1 MNYRIMFILNAF
13 VAVLLGVLFLFV
25 PSRVLNLFGTETFVA
40 TLLVSRLFGTA
51 MLALGLLLWFA
62 KDITEEAVQRGMGI
76 ALLVG
81 TVAGLVV
88 TIVGMF
94 ASNAVIRSNGWIAM
108 LIYVLL
114 GLGYA
119 YLVFLKQKLAVQ
131 P

>member
-1 MNYRIMFILNAF
+1 MNFRIMFILNAF
-13 VAVLLGVLFLFV
+13 VAVLLGAVFLFV
-25 PSRVLNLFGTETFVA
+25 PGRALNLFGTETFVA

-81 TVAGLVV
+81 SVAGLIV
-88 TIVGMF
+88 TIAGMF

-108 LIYVLL
+108 LVYVLL

-119 YLVFLKQKLAVQ
+119 YLVFSKQELAVQ

>member
-1 MNYRIMFILNAF
+1 MNFRIMFILNAF
-13 VAVLLGVLFLFV
+13 VSVLLGAVFLFV
-25 PSRVLNLFGTETFVA
+25 PGRALNLFGTETFVA

-81 TVAGLVV
+81 SVAGLVV

-94 ASNAVIRSNGWIAM
+94 ASHAVIRSNGWIAM
-108 LIYVLL
+108 LVYVLL

-119 YLVFLKQKLAVQ
+119 YLVFSKQELAVQ

>member
-1 MNYRIMFILNAF
+1 MNFRIMFILNAF
-13 VAVLLGVLFLFV
+13 VAVLLGAVFLFV
-25 PSRVLNLFGTETFVA
+25 PGRVLTLFGTETFVA

-62 KDITEEAVQRGMGI
+62 KDINEEAVQRGMGI

-81 TVAGLVV
+81 SVAGLVV

-108 LIYVLL
+108 LVYVLL

-119 YLVFLKQKLAVQ
+119 YLVFSKQELAVQ

>member
-1 MNYRIMFILNAF
+1 MFILNAF
-13 VAVLLGVLFLFV
+13 VSVLLGAVFLFV
-25 PSRVLNLFGTETFVA
+25 PGRALNLFGTETFVA

-81 TVAGLVV
+81 SVAGLVV

-108 LIYVLL
+108 LVYVLL

-119 YLVFLKQKLAVQ
+119 YLVFSKQELAVQ

>member
-1 MNYRIMFILNAF
+1 
-13 VAVLLGVLFLFV
+13 
-25 PSRVLNLFGTETFVA
+25 
-40 TLLVSRLFGTA
+40 
-51 MLALGLLLWFA
+51 
-62 KDITEEAVQRGMGI
+62 MGI

-81 TVAGLVV
+81 SVAGLVV

-108 LIYVLL
+108 LVYVLL

-119 YLVFLKQKLAVQ
+119 YLVFSKQELAVQ

>member
-1 MNYRIMFILNAF
+1 MNFRIMFILNAF
-13 VAVLLGVLFLFV
+13 VSVLLGAVFLFV
-25 PSRVLNLFGTETFVA
+25 PGRALNLFGTETFVA

-81 TVAGLVV
+81 SVAGLVV

-108 LIYVLL
+108 LVYVLL

-119 YLVFLKQKLAVQ
+119 YLVFSKQELAVQ